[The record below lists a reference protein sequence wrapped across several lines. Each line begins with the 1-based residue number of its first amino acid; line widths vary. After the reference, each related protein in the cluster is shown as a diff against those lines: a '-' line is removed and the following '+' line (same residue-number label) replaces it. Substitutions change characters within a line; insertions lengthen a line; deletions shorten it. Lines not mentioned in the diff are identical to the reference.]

1 MILVWIL
8 PRLIWA
14 GSLRSRCQTG
24 RGLCHRSRLPLGGN
38 ILIFSGLETVHKTWC
53 LVLENMLE
61 KVMLELQAELVQVP
75 HVQLVKSSLQQPVEL
90 VNTWTLAVIGKGI

>member
-1 MILVWIL
+1 
-8 PRLIWA
+8 
-14 GSLRSRCQTG
+14 
-24 RGLCHRSRLPLGGN
+24 
-38 ILIFSGLETVHKTWC
+38 
-53 LVLENMLE
+53 MLE